1 MRGDAARRPMN
12 AQEKFAAMLRDEV
25 APALRELGFK
35 GSGQS
40 YKIPSETC
48 WALLGF
54 QKNKWSSA
62 HHVMFTANVTV
73 VSRKDWD
80 EKRAERPYIGERPS
94 PNTYYGTFAWQDRI
108 GMLMPR
114 GEDHWWDV
122 LAETD
127 TREVAASV
135 IEAVRGFVLPAMR
148 DEMQRAEIGQP
159 RRRAGTL
166 GRDIANPS

>member
-1 MRGDAARRPMN
+1 MRGAAARGQMN

-40 YKIPSETC
+40 YQIPNETC

-62 HHVMFTANVTV
+62 DHVMFTANVTV
-73 VSRKDWD
+73 VSRAAWD
-80 EKRAERPYIGERPS
+80 EARAERPYLKERPS
-94 PNTYYGTFAWQDRI
+94 PNSYYGTFAWQDRI

-122 LAETD
+122 VAETD
-127 TREVAASV
+127 MRDTAASV
-135 IEAVRGFVLPAMR
+135 VEAVRDFVLPAMR
-148 DEMQRAEIGQP
+148 DEIRRAESGEP
-159 RRRAGTL
+159 RRRAGAV
-166 GRDIANPS
+166 GDIANPS